1 MRIVCNTKMSNTA
14 IEISKN
20 METLRATKQDLTDTI
35 KKRMN
40 DIKTEN

>member
-1 MRIVCNTKMSNTA
+1 MSNTA

-20 METLRATKQDLTDTI
+20 METLRVTKQNLTDTI